1 MIAAGVQDLLVVT
14 DLDGTLLDEQTYSCD
29 AAREALEALAWR
41 DVPLVLATS
50 KTQVEIAELTVRLP
64 LNAVAIVENGGAV
77 VVPAEALARPPAGA
91 RREAGGFIIE
101 LGLPRE
107 QIIIHLKGIAKETGA
122 SLTGWASLGTEE
134 IARLANLSLS
144 AARRAQA
151 RRYDEPFLIG
161 DEAALPRVAEA
172 ASQRGLRVHRGGRFL
187 HLAVAAVDK
196 GSAFRVLLR
205 AYEAQGRRFLTV
217 GLGDAPN
224 DLPLLASVDR
234 PVIVPRPDGEPDPT
248 LAATLPESEQAPA
261 PGPVGWNAAVLA
273 VLGGRTLPRITRG
286 SR

>member
-29 AAREALEALAWR
+29 AAREALEALARR

-50 KTQVEIAELTVRLP
+50 KTQAEIAELTVGLP
-64 LNAVAIVENGGAV
+64 LAVVAIVEHGGAV
-77 VVPAEALARPPAGA
+77 VVPAEALVRPPAGA

-107 QIIIHLKGIAKETGA
+107 QIIIHLKGIAKDTGA
-122 SLTGWASLGTEE
+122 SLTGWASLTVEE

-151 RRYDEPFLIG
+151 RRYDEPFQIG
-161 DEAALPRVAEA
+161 DQAALPRVREA

-187 HLAVAAVDK
+187 HLSAASTDK
-196 GSAFRVLLR
+196 GSAFRLLLR

-224 DLPLLASVDR
+224 DVPLLASVDR
-234 PVIVPRPDGEPDPT
+234 PVIVPRPDGEADPT
-248 LAATLPESEQAPA
+248 LAARLPESERAPA